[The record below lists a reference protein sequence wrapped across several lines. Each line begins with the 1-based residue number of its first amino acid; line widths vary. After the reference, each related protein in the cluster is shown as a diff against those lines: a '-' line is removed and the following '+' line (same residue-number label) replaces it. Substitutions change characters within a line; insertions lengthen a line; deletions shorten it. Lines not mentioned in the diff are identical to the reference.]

1 MDFVSY
7 IYDICSV
14 WFLRVVLFHSVFT
27 FFSFINHRRLYCV
40 QFLILFHLT
49 QIRSLIFVLQL
60 FSHLWGILIIFS
72 SQFSLIFLQTQRRL
86 CTLLSYSYADWD
98 SLRNHLRDVPSEDIF
113 NLISVVLLPNFV
125 TGSNLELILTVN
137 IRSSLIH
144 LCGIPLL
151 LLLPWCEKVTSY
163 TFLNI
168 KNLLL
173 L

>member
-1 MDFVSY
+1 MLVLNLSWNQTIPTSLLFVSNLFVSGYVLLIKIDFVSY

-98 SLRNHLRDVPSEDIF
+98 SLRNHLRDVP
-113 NLISVVLLPNFV
+113 
-125 TGSNLELILTVN
+125 
-137 IRSSLIH
+137 
-144 LCGIPLL
+144 
-151 LLLPWCEKVTSY
+151 
-163 TFLNI
+163 
-168 KNLLL
+168 
-173 L
+173 